1 MKSLMAASETRLV
14 VVPMLLEVVLK
25 GPAAEAEAAA
35 MFSPARVWQA
45 FSNMLCM
52 YLP

>member
-1 MKSLMAASETRLV
+1 MKSLMAASGTRLV
-14 VVPMLLEVVLK
+14 LVVPILLEVVLK
-25 GPAAEAEAAA
+25 GPAAVLATA

>member
-14 VVPMLLEVVLK
+14 VVPILLEVVLK
-25 GPAAEAEAAA
+25 GPAAALAAA

>member
-1 MKSLMAASETRLV
+1 M
-14 VVPMLLEVVLK
+14 VVPILLEVVLK
-25 GPAAEAEAAA
+25 GPAETVVAAAAA